1 MTNDVAQRL
10 LWTVETLDVQ
20 ATDRLL
26 EIGCGHGVAVTLV
39 CDRLRGG
46 HITAIDRSAKMIALA
61 EKRNRAYIA
70 AGTAAFAA
78 STLAGADF
86 GDEQFTKI
94 FASNVGLF
102 RTARD
107 AELATITR
115 HLSADGAL
123 YLFHQDPWVPK
134 SPTVTQTL
142 TQFLDRNGFTIE
154 RVLRQEMEP
163 LAVNCVIAFPSS
175 VVGLDA

>member
-1 MTNDVAQRL
+1 MTNDIAERL
-10 LWTVETLDVQ
+10 VWAVGILDVKP
-20 ATDRLL
+20 AERLL

-46 HITAIDRSAKMIALA
+46 HITAIDRSAKLIALA

-78 STLAGADF
+78 STLAEANF
-86 GDEQFTKI
+86 GDERFTKI

-107 AELATITR
+107 AELAVIKR

-123 YLFHQDPWVPK
+123 YLFHQDPWVPET
-134 SPTVTQTL
+134 PTLTQTL
-142 TQFLDRNGFTIE
+142 RQFLDRNGFTIE

-163 LAVNCVIAFPSS
+163 LAVNCVIASPSS
-175 VVGLDA
+175 LVGLDE